1 MRFFEFADAEAQL
14 GLLRTIIDNTWAAI
28 AKQAEEQKRAE
39 AQRKANA
46 KLKPRKRKDGIGKA
60 IKKPPS
66 PPPPP
71 KPKPPSPPPPPKPK
85 PPSPPPP
92 LKPSTKATNR
102 QPTSQ
107 PNAQLPTSQQNLS
120 QPYNGAVS
128 RLNNA
133 SFGVNPHT
141 LGGDNGV

>member
-46 KLKPRKRKDGIGKA
+46 KLKPRKRKAGMGKA
-60 IKKPPS
+60 IRS
-66 PPPPP
+66 PT
-71 KPKPPSPPPPPKPK
+71 PKPPSPPTPPKPK
-85 PPSPPPP
+85 P
-92 LKPSTKATNR
+92 KAANP
-102 QPTSQ
+102 QPQTA
-107 PNAQLPTSQQNLS
+107 PNSVLPTTQQNLA

-133 SFGVNPHT
+133 SFGAKTHT
-141 LGGDNGV
+141 FVGDNGV

>member
-28 AKQAEEQKRAE
+28 AKQAEEQKKAE
-39 AQRKANA
+39 AQRKATA
-46 KLKPRKRKDGIGKA
+46 KLKPRKQRAGMGKA
-60 IKKPPS
+60 IKVPTPKP

-71 KPKPPSPPPPPKPK
+71 KPKVANPQPKP
-85 PPSPPPP
+85 
-92 LKPSTKATNR
+92 L
-102 QPTSQ
+102 
-107 PNAQLPTSQQNLS
+107 PNPQLPTVQQNLA

-133 SFGVNPHT
+133 SFGAKSHT
-141 LGGDNGV
+141 FGGDNGV

>member
-28 AKQAEEQKRAE
+28 AKQAEEQKKAE
-39 AQRKANA
+39 AQRKATA
-46 KLKPRKRKDGIGKA
+46 KLKPRKQRAGMGKT
-60 IKKPPS
+60 IKAPTPKP

-71 KPKPPSPPPPPKPK
+71 KPKVANPQPKP
-85 PPSPPPP
+85 
-92 LKPSTKATNR
+92 
-102 QPTSQ
+102 Q
-107 PNAQLPTSQQNLS
+107 PNAQLPTAQQNLS

-133 SFGVNPHT
+133 SFGVKSHT
-141 LGGDNGV
+141 FGGDNSV

>member
-1 MRFFEFADAEAQL
+1 MRFYEFADAEAQL

-28 AKQAEEQKRAE
+28 AKQAEEQKQAE
-39 AQRKANA
+39 AQLKANA
-46 KLKPRKRKDGIGKA
+46 KLKPRKRKAGMGKA
-60 IKKPPS
+60 VSIPTPKPPP

-71 KPKPPSPPPPPKPK
+71 KPKPKAANPKP
-85 PPSPPPP
+85 
-92 LKPSTKATNR
+92 
-102 QPTSQ
+102 TSA
-107 PNAQLPTSQQNLS
+107 PNSSLPTTQQNLS

-133 SFGVNPHT
+133 SFGAKPHT

>member
-46 KLKPRKRKDGIGKA
+46 KLKPRKRKSGMGKA
-60 IKKPPS
+60 IKTPPS
-66 PPPPP
+66 APPPP
-71 KPKPPSPPPPPKPK
+71 KPKPPSPQPPPKPK
-85 PPSPPPP
+85 P
-92 LKPSTKATNR
+92 KATNP
-102 QPTSQ
+102 QPTPQ
-107 PNAQLPTSQQNLS
+107 PNAQLPTAQQNLS

-133 SFGVNPHT
+133 SFGVKSHT
-141 LGGDNGV
+141 FGGDSSV

>member
-28 AKQAEEQKRAE
+28 AKQAEEQKQAE

-46 KLKPRKRKDGIGKA
+46 KLKPRKRKADMGKA
-60 IKKPPS
+60 VSVPS
-66 PPPPP
+66 
-71 KPKPPSPPPPPKPK
+71 PKPPSPPPPPKPK
-85 PPSPPPP
+85 PKVANP
-92 LKPSTKATNR
+92 
-102 QPTSQ
+102 QPTSAT
-107 PNAQLPTSQQNLS
+107 NAALPTTQQNLA

-133 SFGVNPHT
+133 SFGAKSHT
-141 LGGDNGV
+141 FGGDNVV

>member
-28 AKQAEEQKRAE
+28 AKQAEEQKQAE

-46 KLKPRKRKDGIGKA
+46 KLKPRKRKVGMGKA
-60 IKKPPS
+60 IKMPT
-66 PPPPP
+66 
-71 KPKPPSPPPPPKPK
+71 PKPPSPPLPLKPKPK
-85 PPSPPPP
+85 AANPQATPAPNSASP
-92 LKPSTKATNR
+92 TT
-102 QPTSQ
+102 
-107 PNAQLPTSQQNLS
+107 QQNLA

-133 SFGVNPHT
+133 SFGAKPHT
-141 LGGDNGV
+141 FGGDNSA

>member
-46 KLKPRKRKDGIGKA
+46 KLKPRKRKAGMGKA
-60 IKKPPS
+60 IKTPPS

-71 KPKPPSPPPPPKPK
+71 KPKPKAINPKPT
-85 PPSPPPP
+85 P
-92 LKPSTKATNR
+92 
-102 QPTSQ
+102 Q
-107 PNAQLPTSQQNLS
+107 PNAQLPTAQQNLS

-133 SFGVNPHT
+133 SFGVKSHT
-141 LGGDNGV
+141 FGGDNSV

>member
-28 AKQAEEQKRAE
+28 AKQAEEQKKAE
-39 AQRKANA
+39 AQRKATA
-46 KLKPRKRKDGIGKA
+46 KLKPRKQRAGMGKA
-60 IKKPPS
+60 IKVPTPTP

-71 KPKPPSPPPPPKPK
+71 KPKVATPQPKP
-85 PPSPPPP
+85 
-92 LKPSTKATNR
+92 
-102 QPTSQ
+102 Q
-107 PNAQLPTSQQNLS
+107 PNPQLPTAQQNLA

-133 SFGVNPHT
+133 SFGAKPHT
-141 LGGDNGV
+141 FGGDNGV

>member
-28 AKQAEEQKRAE
+28 AKQAEEQKQAE

-46 KLKPRKRKDGIGKA
+46 KLKPRKRKAGMVKA
-60 IKKPPS
+60 VSAPT
-66 PPPPP
+66 
-71 KPKPPSPPPPPKPK
+71 PKPPSPPPPPKPK
-85 PPSPPPP
+85 PTATNPQ
-92 LKPSTKATNR
+92 PSTAPKTA
-102 QPTSQ
+102 
-107 PNAQLPTSQQNLS
+107 LPTTQQNLS

-133 SFGVNPHT
+133 SFGAKPHT
-141 LGGDNGV
+141 FGGDNGV

>member
-28 AKQAEEQKRAE
+28 AKQAEEQKKAE
-39 AQRKANA
+39 AQRKATA
-46 KLKPRKRKDGIGKA
+46 KLKPRKQRAGMGKA
-60 IKKPPS
+60 IKVPTPKP

-71 KPKPPSPPPPPKPK
+71 KPKVANTQPKP
-85 PPSPPPP
+85 
-92 LKPSTKATNR
+92 
-102 QPTSQ
+102 Q
-107 PNAQLPTSQQNLS
+107 PNPQLPTAQQNLA

-133 SFGVNPHT
+133 SFGAKSHT
-141 LGGDNGV
+141 FGGDNGV

>member
-28 AKQAEEQKRAE
+28 AKQAEEQKQAE

-46 KLKPRKRKDGIGKA
+46 KLKPRKRKASMGTA
-60 IKKPPS
+60 IKVPTPK
-66 PPPPP
+66 PPPP
-71 KPKPPSPPPPPKPK
+71 KPKPPSPQPPPKPK
-85 PPSPPPP
+85 P
-92 LKPSTKATNR
+92 KATYP
-102 QPTSQ
+102 QPTPQ
-107 PNAQLPTSQQNLS
+107 PNAQLPTAQQNLS

-133 SFGVNPHT
+133 SFGVKSHT
-141 LGGDNGV
+141 FGGDNSV

>member
-28 AKQAEEQKRAE
+28 AKQAEEQKQAE

-46 KLKPRKRKDGIGKA
+46 RLKPRKRKASMGTA
-60 IKKPPS
+60 IKVPTPK
-66 PPPPP
+66 PPPP
-71 KPKPPSPPPPPKPK
+71 KPKPPSPQPPPKPK
-85 PPSPPPP
+85 P
-92 LKPSTKATNR
+92 KATYP
-102 QPTSQ
+102 QPMPQ
-107 PNAQLPTSQQNLS
+107 PNAQLPTAQQNLS

-133 SFGVNPHT
+133 SFGVKSHT
-141 LGGDNGV
+141 FGGDNSV

>member
-28 AKQAEEQKRAE
+28 AKQAEEQKQAE

-46 KLKPRKRKDGIGKA
+46 KLKPRKRKAGMGKA
-60 IKKPPS
+60 IKTPTPKPPS
-66 PPPPP
+66 PQPPP
-71 KPKPPSPPPPPKPK
+71 KPKP
-85 PPSPPPP
+85 
-92 LKPSTKATNR
+92 KAINP
-102 QPTSQ
+102 QPTPQ
-107 PNAQLPTSQQNLS
+107 PNAQLPTTQQNLS

-133 SFGVNPHT
+133 SFGVKSHT
-141 LGGDNGV
+141 FGGDNSI

>member
-28 AKQAEEQKRAE
+28 AKQAEEQRKAE

-46 KLKPRKRKDGIGKA
+46 KLKPRKQRAGMGKA
-60 IKKPPS
+60 IKVPTPKPP
-66 PPPPP
+66 PQPP
-71 KPKPPSPPPPPKPK
+71 KPKVATPQPKP
-85 PPSPPPP
+85 
-92 LKPSTKATNR
+92 L
-102 QPTSQ
+102 
-107 PNAQLPTSQQNLS
+107 PNPQLPTAQQNLA

-133 SFGVNPHT
+133 SFGAKSHT
-141 LGGDNGV
+141 FGGDNGV

>member
-28 AKQAEEQKRAE
+28 AKQAEEQKQAE

-46 KLKPRKRKDGIGKA
+46 KLKPRKRKASMGTA
-60 IKKPPS
+60 IKVPTPK
-66 PPPPP
+66 PPPP
-71 KPKPPSPPPPPKPK
+71 KPKPPSPQPPPKPK
-85 PPSPPPP
+85 P
-92 LKPSTKATNR
+92 KATYP
-102 QPTSQ
+102 QPMPQ
-107 PNAQLPTSQQNLS
+107 PNAQLPTAQQNLS

-133 SFGVNPHT
+133 SFGVKSHT
-141 LGGDNGV
+141 FGGDNSV

>member
-28 AKQAEEQKRAE
+28 AKQAEEQKKAE

-46 KLKPRKRKDGIGKA
+46 KLKPRKRKGSMGTA
-60 IKKPPS
+60 IKVPTPKPL
-66 PPPPP
+66 PPPP
-71 KPKPPSPPPPPKPK
+71 KPKVANPQPKP
-85 PPSPPPP
+85 
-92 LKPSTKATNR
+92 
-102 QPTSQ
+102 Q
-107 PNAQLPTSQQNLS
+107 PNAQLPTAQQNLA

-133 SFGVNPHT
+133 SFGAKSHT

>member
-28 AKQAEEQKRAE
+28 AKQAEEQKKAE

-46 KLKPRKRKDGIGKA
+46 KLKPRKRKGSMGKA
-60 IKKPPS
+60 VNMPTPK
-66 PPPPP
+66 PPP
-71 KPKPPSPPPPPKPK
+71 KPKVANSQPKP
-85 PPSPPPP
+85 
-92 LKPSTKATNR
+92 
-102 QPTSQ
+102 Q
-107 PNAQLPTSQQNLS
+107 PNAQLPTAQQNLA

-133 SFGVNPHT
+133 SFGVKSHT
-141 LGGDNGV
+141 FGGDNSV

>member
-28 AKQAEEQKRAE
+28 AKQAEEQKKAE
-39 AQRKANA
+39 AQRKATA
-46 KLKPRKRKDGIGKA
+46 KLKPRKQRAGMGKA
-60 IKKPPS
+60 IKVPTPKP

-71 KPKPPSPPPPPKPK
+71 KPKVANP
-85 PPSPPPP
+85 
-92 LKPSTKATNR
+92 
-102 QPTSQ
+102 QPTPQ
-107 PNAQLPTSQQNLS
+107 PNPQLPTAQQNLA

-133 SFGVNPHT
+133 SFGAKSHT
-141 LGGDNGV
+141 FGGDNGV

>member
-46 KLKPRKRKDGIGKA
+46 KLKPRKRKAGMGKA
-60 IKKPPS
+60 IKTPPS

-71 KPKPPSPPPPPKPK
+71 KPKPPSPPPKPKPK
-85 PPSPPPP
+85 AINP
-92 LKPSTKATNR
+92 
-102 QPTSQ
+102 Q
-107 PNAQLPTSQQNLS
+107 PNPQPNSQLPTAQQNLS

-133 SFGVNPHT
+133 SFGVKSHT
-141 LGGDNGV
+141 FGGDNSV

>member
-14 GLLRTIIDNTWAAI
+14 GLLRTIIDNTWTAI

-46 KLKPRKRKDGIGKA
+46 KLKPRKRKGGMGKA
-60 IKKPPS
+60 IKTPPS
-66 PPPPP
+66 APPPP
-71 KPKPPSPPPPPKPK
+71 KPKS
-85 PPSPPPP
+85 
-92 LKPSTKATNR
+92 KATNP
-102 QPTSQ
+102 QPTPQ
-107 PNAQLPTSQQNLS
+107 PNAQLPTAQQNLS

-133 SFGVNPHT
+133 SFGVKPHT
-141 LGGDNGV
+141 LSGDNSV

>member
-28 AKQAEEQKRAE
+28 AKQAEEQKRVE

-46 KLKPRKRKDGIGKA
+46 KLKPRKRKAGMGKA

-66 PPPPP
+66 PQ
-71 KPKPPSPPPPPKPK
+71 
-85 PPSPPPP
+85 PP
-92 LKPSTKATNR
+92 LKPNPKATNP

-107 PNAQLPTSQQNLS
+107 PNSALPTSQQNLS

-133 SFGVNPHT
+133 SFGVKPHT